1 MNLYLSFFL
10 SIYIFYMFNYFQTS
24 VYLSHPFD
32 IYTNKISFL
41 THTERENHI
50 CRLGNIIGY
59 LLPIWLI
66 SRNFLSLSKNT
77 LQKINNIILNSIL
90 IGSLL
95 MNMNAFVYFL
105 PLYIIEYKYI

>member
-1 MNLYLSFFL
+1 MSV
-10 SIYIFYMFNYFQTS
+10 YIFYMFNYFQTDI
-24 VYLSHPFD
+24 YLSHPLD
-32 IYTNKISFL
+32 VYTNKVSFL
-41 THTERENHI
+41 NHTEKENHI
-50 CRLGNIIGY
+50 CLLGNIVGC

-77 LQKINNIILNSIL
+77 LHKINNIILNSIL

-105 PLYIIEYKYI
+105 PLYIVEFKNI

>member
-1 MNLYLSFFL
+1 
-10 SIYIFYMFNYFQTS
+10 MFNYFQTS
-24 VYLSHPFD
+24 VYLSHPLD
-32 IYTNKISFL
+32 IYTNKVSFL

-50 CRLGNIIGY
+50 CHLGNIIGY

-66 SRNFLSLSKNT
+66 SRNFLSFSEKS
-77 LQKINNIILNSIL
+77 LQKINNIILNSIF

-105 PLYIIEYKYI
+105 PLYIIDNLSEGI